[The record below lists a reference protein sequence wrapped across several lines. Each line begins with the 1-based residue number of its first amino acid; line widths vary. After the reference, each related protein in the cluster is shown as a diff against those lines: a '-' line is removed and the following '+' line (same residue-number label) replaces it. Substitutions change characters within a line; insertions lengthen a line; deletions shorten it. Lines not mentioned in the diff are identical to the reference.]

1 MSKRAILLPISGLLG
16 AVVKDLYKKCE
27 ADLQAA
33 FPDKKVRCIGT
44 PFPNAP
50 FPLLAQKHLARYPEE
65 QVVRSWS
72 RMVGFAIRARPIIE
86 EADIVVC
93 RRLGLDIVLYAAACE
108 GWDDRKATALRIHH
122 SMVKNTLVGEL
133 GIQIPDGYIIPQA
146 ANGTCR
152 GILLSTF
159 PQLGEL
165 SPEILS
171 AFLDRQKRVV
181 EEDYFNPSTGQNR
194 PFFVDAAK
202 PVDEMFADVV
212 EFARKNIELYQPG

>member
-1 MSKRAILLPISGLLG
+1 MPKRAILLPISGLLG

-50 FPLLAQKHLARYPEE
+50 FPLLAQKHLARFPEE
-65 QVVRSWS
+65 QVIRSWS
-72 RMVGFAIRARPIIE
+72 RMVGFAIRAKPIIE
-86 EADIVVC
+86 DADIVVC

-108 GWDDRKATALRIHH
+108 GWDDRKVTALRIHH

-146 ANGTCR
+146 ANGAC
-152 GILLSTF
+152 GEILLRTF
-159 PQLGEL
+159 PEL
-165 SPEILS
+165 EKLPSGVLEK
-171 AFLDRQKRVV
+171 FLKRQKSVI
-181 EEDYFNPSTGQNR
+181 EENYFNSSTGQNR
-194 PFFVDAAK
+194 PFFVDASK
-202 PVDEMFADVV
+202 PIPEMFADIVGFV
-212 EFARKNIELYQPG
+212 RKNIELHPQ